1 MEASMINPLFT
12 AWHPVQAPAA
22 APDPLA
28 AIEQAVEC
36 LAAGQPIP
44 EPAASLLHEALRRV
58 LAGAR
63 FEQAMGLQA
72 PRSGQRTP
80 VQIAAM
86 ERRNAMIRDLAELL
100 PGKSGDKADAIAA
113 LLSDNGRA
121 RCGILEADM
130 LAEELRALKRS
141 GLELPTSA
149 RQIRRV
155 ICRK

>member
-1 MEASMINPLFT
+1 MNCNPSWWVATKT
-12 AWHPVQAPAA
+12 APER
-22 APDPLA
+22 DPLD
-28 AIEQAVEC
+28 AINTLADC
-36 LAAGQPIP
+36 LRQGAPVP
-44 EPAASLLHEALRRV
+44 EPAASLLLDGLLRFM
-58 LAGAR
+58 AGSR

-72 PRSGQRTP
+72 PRSGQRTL

-86 ERRNAMIRDLAELL
+86 DRRNTMIRELADLL
-100 PGKSGDKADAIAA
+100 PGKTGDKADAIAA
-113 LLSDNGRA
+113 LLSDTGRA

-155 ICRK
+155 ICSK

>member
-1 MEASMINPLFT
+1 MNCNPSWWT
-12 AWHPVQAPAA
+12 ATKA
-22 APDPLA
+22 APERDPLD
-28 AIEQAVEC
+28 AINTLADC
-36 LAAGQPIP
+36 LRQGAPVP
-44 EPAASLLHEALRRV
+44 EPAASLLLDGLLRFM
-58 LAGAR
+58 AGTR
-63 FEQAMGLQA
+63 FEQAMGLKA

-86 ERRNAMIRDLAELL
+86 ERRNAMIRDLAGLL
-100 PGKSGDKADAIAA
+100 PGKTGDKADAIAA
-113 LLSDNGRA
+113 LLSDTGRA

-149 RQIRRV
+149 RHIRRV

>member
-1 MEASMINPLFT
+1 MSNPLFT
-12 AWHPVQAPAA
+12 AWHPVQAPAS
-22 APDPLA
+22 APDPLT
-28 AIEQAVEC
+28 AIEQAIEC
-36 LAAGQPIP
+36 LASGRPVP
-44 EPAASLLHEALRRV
+44 EPAASLLHAGLLRFM
-58 LAGAR
+58 AGSR

-86 ERRNAMIRDLAELL
+86 ERRNAMIRDLAGLL
-100 PGKSGDKADAIAA
+100 PGKTGDKADAIAA
-113 LLSDNGRA
+113 LLSDTGRA